1 VAEERNAGAEG
12 EGGQMTVDKNR
23 LFTVTREFGQFKAT
37 ASYFFDKDTG
47 EVKGVSDVYADYLG
61 KSGTQIERDVGE
73 MTKWF
78 SRCIQGRDVG
88 K

>member
-1 VAEERNAGAEG
+1 
-12 EGGQMTVDKNR
+12 MTVDKNR
-23 LFTVTREFGQFKAT
+23 LLTITREFGQFKAT
-37 ASYFFDKDTG
+37 TSYFFDKDTH

-78 SRCIQGRDVG
+78 SRCIQGREL